1 MTGHPLK
8 LILMA
13 TLVGVLVTACESED
27 RTKEDLMQ
35 SSSKSTPLAPPVT
48 RIENVVD
55 THWGV
60 QVEDPY
66 RWLEDQDSQE
76 VLHWFE
82 QQGGF
87 TEQVLNAL
95 PIRGQLLERLIE
107 LDQGRSEERRVG
119 KECRSRW
126 SPYH

>member
-27 RTKEDLMQ
+27 LTKEDLMQ

-66 RWLEDQDSQE
+66 RWLEDAASAD
-76 VLHWFE
+76 VKAWTG
-82 QQGGF
+82 QQTQRTRAYLDALPYRYGAVFGIF
-87 TEQVLNAL
+87 GVAAESWICLRVGSGQVL
-95 PIRGQLLERLIE
+95 
-107 LDQGRSEERRVG
+107 VV
-119 KECRSRW
+119 
-126 SPYH
+126 